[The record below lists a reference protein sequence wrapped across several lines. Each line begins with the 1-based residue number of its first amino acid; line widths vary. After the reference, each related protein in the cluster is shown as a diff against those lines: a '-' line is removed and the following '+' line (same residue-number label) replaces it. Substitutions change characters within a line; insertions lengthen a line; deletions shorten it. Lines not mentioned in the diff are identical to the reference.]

1 LSQRLDK
8 WLVYARFVK
17 HRSLATSL
25 IEDGHVRVNK
35 ERVSKPSQSVKP
47 QDVLTIA
54 VAGRIKVVRV
64 LGEAERRGS
73 ASVASQ
79 LYEELVPADF

>member
-1 LSQRLDK
+1 LAQRLDK

-17 HRSLATSL
+17 HRSTAASL
-25 IEDGHVRVNK
+25 IENGGVRVN
-35 ERVSKPSQSVKP
+35 RVRVAKPSQAVKLE
-47 QDVLTIA
+47 DVITIA
-54 VAGRIKVVRV
+54 VAGKVKVVRV

-79 LYEELVPADF
+79 LYQELAPLEL

>member
-1 LSQRLDK
+1 LAQRLDK

-17 HRSLATSL
+17 HRSTAASL
-25 IEDGHVRVNK
+25 IENGDVRVN
-35 ERVSKPSQSVKP
+35 RVRVAKPSQAVKLE
-47 QDVLTIA
+47 DVITIA
-54 VAGRIKVVRV
+54 VAGKVKVVRV

-79 LYEELVPADF
+79 LYQELAPLEL